1 MTVTKTRFTGLLLSP
16 ARNRG
21 LAFTQLRA
29 GSLRQS
35 GPFWRN
41 LVVQKNERITPNV
54 TTARRTNPQRF
65 ISRLGPFFSPIQS
78 SNQAVSFHLKY
89 TPQTR
94 VSHNFS
100 QDRRVSDGTHERL
113 LSSFTGGLEEG
124 HEFGV
129 ETPLIDFVDD
139 RGVVLAVSQ
148 KPGFSDVHQ

>member
-41 LVVQKNERITPNV
+41 LVVQKNERITPNA

-100 QDRRVSDGTHERL
+100 QDRYKLVL
-113 LSSFTGGLEEG
+113 LYQRSFQN
-124 HEFGV
+124 
-129 ETPLIDFVDD
+129 PLFALPD
-139 RGVVLAVSQ
+139 RRDKNDRS
-148 KPGFSDVHQ
+148 KKD

>member
-54 TTARRTNPQRF
+54 TTARSTNPQRF

-113 LSSFTGGLEEG
+113 LSSFTGGLG
-124 HEFGV
+124 FFPR
-129 ETPLIDFVDD
+129 TDFSRTFVKI
-139 RGVVLAVSQ
+139 RNGS
-148 KPGFSDVHQ
+148 